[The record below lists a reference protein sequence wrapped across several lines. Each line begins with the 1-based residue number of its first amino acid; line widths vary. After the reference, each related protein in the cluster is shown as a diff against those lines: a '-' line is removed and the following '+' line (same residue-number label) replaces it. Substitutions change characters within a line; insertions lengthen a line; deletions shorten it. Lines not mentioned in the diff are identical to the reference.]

1 MEFDSKSGP
10 FLDYFSQKSPDFDS
24 SLEIEIKVQTDKE
37 VFIFRTYK
45 MSWAVLITVMLL
57 IRLTTSYTMGC
68 QQEQLVPRKT
78 M

>member
-1 MEFDSKSGP
+1 MEFDSKFGP

-68 QQEQLVPRKT
+68 QQEQMEPRKT